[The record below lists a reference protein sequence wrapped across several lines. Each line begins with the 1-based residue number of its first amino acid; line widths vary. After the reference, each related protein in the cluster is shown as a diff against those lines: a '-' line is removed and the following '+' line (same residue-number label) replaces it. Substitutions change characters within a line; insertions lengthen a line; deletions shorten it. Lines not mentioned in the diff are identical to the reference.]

1 MKSLF
6 IGCLIGTGLVCAQAF
21 AGTTPPADLPPAA
34 VAEGILAMQPMVKA
48 AEADVRGAQ
57 AEQSRLKA
65 GGYEYGVKVM
75 GQRRNVA
82 GGPNYSEWNAT
93 LERGLRLPGKAG
105 LDQRIGEQ
113 GVLEATERVADARHE
128 AGRQLL
134 SMWYATRQA
143 TLEAGLWRKQV
154 ELLTQQK
161 RIVEVRVKRGDGTQL
176 EQLQAEAAL
185 SQAMSMSAVAEAKER
200 AALAELQARFPGL
213 PAPDDSQAAPPKPDG
228 TETTWLDLM
237 LAHNH
242 ELLAIQRAAEKARL
256 QAQRAE
262 ADRVP
267 DPTVGLYVANEQG
280 GNDRI
285 VGLSLAVP
293 LPGEA
298 RRSQARVQLAKAEAM
313 SEMEA
318 ATRRRLMATSAG
330 NWQRATAGVDSW
342 QRLDEAARAVVRHA
356 DLARRA
362 NELGELGLSD
372 ALLARRAALDA
383 ELAAGQARLSANEA
397 VARLMLDAHQLWF
410 TSGDDEHQ

>member
-6 IGCLIGTGLVCAQAF
+6 VVCLIGTGLACAQAF
-21 AGTTPPADLPPAA
+21 AATTPPADLPPSA
-34 VAEGILAMQPMVKA
+34 VAEGILSTQPMVKA
-48 AEADVRGAQ
+48 AEANLRGAE
-57 AEQSRLKA
+57 AEQSKLKA

-105 LDQRIGEQ
+105 LDARIGEQ

-134 SMWYATRQA
+134 TLWYATRQA

-154 ELLTQQK
+154 DLLSQQK
-161 RIVEVRVKRGDGTQL
+161 RIVEVRVKRGDAAQL

-185 SQAMSMSAVAEAKER
+185 SQAMSMRAVAEAKER

-213 PAPDDSQAAPPKPDG
+213 PAPDDSQASPPRPDG
-228 TETTWLDLM
+228 DEKVWLDRM

-242 ELLAIQRAAEKARL
+242 ELLAVQRASERARL
-256 QAQRAE
+256 EAQRAE

-280 GNDRI
+280 GNDKI
-285 VGLSLAVP
+285 IGLSVAMP

-318 ATRRRLMATSAG
+318 ATRRRLTAESAA
-330 NWQRATAGVDSW
+330 NWQRAAAGVDSW
-342 QRLDEAARAVVRHA
+342 QQLDQAAQAVVRHA
-356 DLARRA
+356 DLALRA
-362 NELGELGLSD
+362 NELGELSLSD

-383 ELAAGQARLSANEA
+383 SLAAGQARLSANEA

-410 TSGDDEHQ
+410 MGGDDDHH